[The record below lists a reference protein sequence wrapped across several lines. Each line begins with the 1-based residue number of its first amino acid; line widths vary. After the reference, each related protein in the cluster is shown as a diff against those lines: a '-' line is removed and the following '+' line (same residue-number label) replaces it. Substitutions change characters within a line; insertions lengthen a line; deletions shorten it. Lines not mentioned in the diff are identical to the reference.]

1 RVEFECRRHG
11 LPRIP
16 AELFAGESQRVLGDW
31 LIEHVEDGGE
41 LRGGG
46 WLPLELAVEL
56 RALGRAVIAV
66 AVRLEMGQVQQSTD
80 CLPGKAGG
88 QAELFLAVT
97 AEARRSPAKAG
108 IRCDRR
114 LCGKHLHHAARG

>member
-1 RVEFECRRHG
+1 DRLARIEFECRRHG

-16 AELFAGESQRVLGDW
+16 VELFAGESQRVLGDG
-31 LIEHVEDGGE
+31 LIETVEDGGK

-56 RALGRAVIAV
+56 RALGRAVVAE
-66 AVRLEMGQVQQSTD
+66 AVRLETGRVQQAAD
-80 CLPGKAGG
+80 CLSGKARGH
-88 QAELFLAVT
+88 AELFLAVG
-97 AEARRSPAKAG
+97 AEAGRSPAKAG

-114 LCGKHLHHAARG
+114 FCGKHL